1 MTKPPLLDTHV
12 WIWWML
18 GDRRLAA
25 REREILDGL
34 PRDTRP
40 VLCDIS
46 LWEVALL
53 VQLGRLHLE
62 DNLDDWLQIA
72 AAPATV
78 ELRGITPAVVV
89 AMNRLPSTFH
99 QDPAD
104 RLIVAMARSL
114 GLPVATHDQ
123 RIRRARLVTLWSP

>member
-1 MTKPPLLDTHV
+1 MTKPPILDTHV

-18 GDRRLAA
+18 GDRRLSS

-34 PRDTRP
+34 PRDARP

-53 VQLGRLHLE
+53 VQLGRLHL
-62 DNLDDWLQIA
+62 DDDLADWLRIA
-72 AAPATV
+72 AAGYCRGA
-78 ELRGITPAVVV
+78 GITPAVVV
-89 AMNRLPSTFH
+89 AMNQLPATFH

-104 RLIVAMARSL
+104 RLIVATARAA
-114 GLPVATHDQ
+114 GLPVATRDQ
-123 RIRRARLVTLWSP
+123 RIRRSRLVTLWTP